1 MREVAIVGIGQIP
14 VREYWSR
21 SLRHMAF
28 DALQAAW
35 QESGVEEIDTLYV
48 GNALA
53 DELSD
58 QKQLAALVADF
69 AGQRGI
75 AAARVEAGDASGAL
89 ALHQAYLAV
98 ASGLYDTALA
108 VGVEQMSAALPVE
121 TVSATARFLDQE
133 FEAAMGATLNA
144 VFALM
149 MRRYMYEFKVPREAF
164 FAFPGTA
171 HRNGVNNPNAMYR
184 KAIKEST
191 YARVGMVSDPLNM
204 FDVAPICDGAAAVML
219 CAVDKLADLRSSGP
233 APVRIA
239 ASSVATDSVALHDRQ
254 DPLFLEAAFISSQL
268 AFRQATLSQT
278 DIQLFELHDSSS
290 IMAALS
296 LEACGLAP
304 RGESVRL
311 AADGLIALDGPAP
324 ISSMGGLKARGN
336 PAGATGL
343 YQIAEVAQQLRGE
356 AGANQIAGIRAG
368 LAQSLGGSG
377 ATAVT
382 HILTLL

>member
-1 MREVAIVGIGQIP
+1 MREVTIVGIGQIP
-14 VREYWSR
+14 VSEYWTR
-21 SLRHMAF
+21 SLRHMAH
-28 DALQAAW
+28 DALMAAW
-35 QESGVEEIDTLYV
+35 QDSGVEEVDTLYV

-58 QKQLAALVADF
+58 QKQLGALVADF
-69 AGQRGI
+69 IGQRGI

-98 ASGLYDTALA
+98 ASGMYDTALV

-121 TVSATARFLDQE
+121 VISATARFLDQE
-133 FEAAMGATLNA
+133 YEATMGATLNSI
-144 VFALM
+144 FALM
-149 MRRYMYEFKVPREAF
+149 MRRYMYEYKVPRDAF
-164 FAFPGTA
+164 FAFPSTA
-171 HRNGVNNPNAMYR
+171 HQNAVNNPNAMFR

-191 YARVGMVSDPLNM
+191 YKRIAMISEPLNM

-219 CAVDKLADLRSSGP
+219 CATDKLPVLRHDGP
-233 APVRIA
+233 PPVRIA
-239 ASSVATDSVALHDRQ
+239 ASTVATDAVAVHDRQ

-268 AFRQATLSQT
+268 AYRQATLNQT

-304 RGESVRL
+304 RGEGAR
-311 AADGLIALDGPAP
+311 AAAEGLIALDGPAP
-324 ISSMGGLKARGN
+324 ISTMGGLKARGN
-336 PAGATGL
+336 PAGATGI
-343 YQIAEVAQQLRGE
+343 YQVVEIAQQLRE
-356 AGANQIAGIRAG
+356 ETGANHISGAQAG
-368 LAQSLGGSG
+368 LAQSIGGTG

-382 HILTLL
+382 HILTQL

>member
-21 SLRHMAF
+21 SLRHIAH

-35 QESGVEEIDTLYV
+35 QESGIEEIDTLYV

-53 DELSD
+53 DELSG

-98 ASGLYDTALA
+98 ASGLYDTAMA

-121 TVSATARFLDQE
+121 TISATACFLDQE
-133 FEAAMGATLNA
+133 YEAAMGATLNT

-149 MRRYMYEFKVPREAF
+149 MRRYMHEFDVPRETF
-164 FAFPGTA
+164 FVFPATA

-191 YARVGMVSDPLNM
+191 YARVGMVSDPLNR

-219 CAVDKLADLRSSGP
+219 CAVDKLADLRSNGP
-233 APVRIA
+233 EPTRIA
-239 ASSVATDSVALHDRQ
+239 ASAVATDSIALHDRQ

-268 AFRQATLSQT
+268 AFRQATLNQT

-304 RGESVRL
+304 RGEGARM

-343 YQIAEVAQQLRGE
+343 YQIVEAVQQLRGK
-356 AGANQIAGIRAG
+356 AGANQIADIHAG
-368 LAQSLGGSG
+368 LAQSIGGSG

-382 HILTLL
+382 HILTPL